1 MHYLCL
7 AVRVAYDDFVAHL
20 SVVRQQRLH
29 APRQVNI
36 NTMCE
41 LGSGGVS
48 LTSMARRTLGV
59 GGMRAASA
67 TYLFLHYALLVACAS
82 LHSSQARATSTLR
95 PASPSSCSCSLFVQ
109 ALPEGLLL

>member
-1 MHYLCL
+1 
-7 AVRVAYDDFVAHL
+7 
-20 SVVRQQRLH
+20 
-29 APRQVNI
+29 
-36 NTMCE
+36 MCE

-82 LHSSQARATSTLR
+82 LHGRQARAHEHAIFCGRS
-95 PASPSSCSCSLFVQ
+95 SWSSCLSSHLCGCGQMHLM
-109 ALPEGLLL
+109 L